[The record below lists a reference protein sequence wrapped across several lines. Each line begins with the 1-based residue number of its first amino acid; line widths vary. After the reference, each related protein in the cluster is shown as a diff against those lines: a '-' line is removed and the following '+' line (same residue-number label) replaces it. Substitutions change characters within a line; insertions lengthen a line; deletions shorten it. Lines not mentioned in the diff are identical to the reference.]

1 MKKRFFIAAA
11 VFAYGSLNAVF
22 SFDWPQKETESD
34 SFYSYFGQLRGSTIS
49 SSLIFKN
56 SSDVKASDR
65 GTVTVI
71 LSDHGDDFGW
81 FESSLGNSVIIAH
94 NDGLSTVYS
103 NLDDG
108 SVPESLED
116 SREVKGGD
124 FLGTSGNSGWQEGQ
138 SCLEFKVFDS
148 KNSSAVNPRILM
160 PRIGKELPLS
170 IGTVTLTDKNGT
182 AHNLLI
188 ERRLPAGTY
197 SVYRTRQPVAVPYKT
212 IVAING
218 ATVES
223 ICYDVLKESDG
234 RLCAQGNARYPA
246 AELYPDKS
254 RQLAGKAEL
263 SKGTNT
269 LSITVVNILNSAST
283 ISYKL
288 EIY

>member
-1 MKKRFFIAAA
+1 MKKRFYIAVPFFLCAA
-11 VFAYGSLNAVF
+11 TFTAS
-22 SFDWPQKETESD
+22 SFDWPQQETESD
-34 SFYSYFGQLRGSTIS
+34 SFYSYFGQLRGGTIS

-56 SSDVKASDR
+56 NSDVKASDS

-81 FESSLGNSVIIAH
+81 FESSLGNSVIISH
-94 NDGLSTVYS
+94 GDGLSTVYS

-108 SVPESLED
+108 SVPRQLED
-116 SREVKGGD
+116 RNEVKGGD
-124 FLGTSGNSGWQEGQ
+124 FLGTSGNSGWQDGQ

-170 IGTVTLTDKNGT
+170 IGTITLVDKNGT

-197 SVYRTRQPVAVPYKT
+197 SVYRIRQNVAVPYKT
-212 IVAING
+212 IVAVNG

-234 RLCAQGNARYPA
+234 RLCVQGNSRYPA
-246 AELYPDKS
+246 AEVYPDKN

-263 SKGTNT
+263 NKGTNT
-269 LSITVVNILNSAST
+269 LSVTVVNILNTAST
-283 ISYKL
+283 VSYKL
-288 EIY
+288 DIY